1 MTIKRCDKCGKAFMS
16 ESEVERHKMYE
27 HPVPVSPLEERS
39 AYDASKNNGTLNMED
54 LQKMTANV
62 TTSKT
67 NSNND
72 LTTIGGKQ
80 IKKVTLRTS
89 GYKKDLSINYIHS
102 SKLFNSL

>member
-27 HPVPVSPLEERS
+27 HPAPVSPLEERS
-39 AYDASKNNGTLNMED
+39 AYDASKNNGNLNMED
-54 LQKMTANV
+54 SQKMTANV
-62 TTSKT
+62 TTSKA

-72 LTTIGGKQ
+72 IITTIGGKQ

-89 GYKKDLSINYIHS
+89 GY
-102 SKLFNSL
+102 